1 MMCLIAI
8 AIQIVVAGLVLWLGM
23 RWIDCKK

>member
-8 AIQIVVAGLVLWLGM
+8 AIQIGVAVLVLWLGM